1 MSEKHYRFDLLD
13 KHHKETDFSCGVES
27 LDNYFHRQARQD
39 QRRRL
44 AVPYVLVD
52 TDAQRV
58 VGYYTLSMRSLRP
71 SALPTEIIRKLP
83 AYERFPA
90 ALLGRLA
97 VDQRYRGQGF
107 GGMLLIDALRRALE
121 TSREVAALAVVV
133 EAENDNARAFYEHYG
148 FLRFVDDE
156 YRLYL
161 PMKTTDQIQS
171 SE

>member
-1 MSEKHYRFDLLD
+1 MSEKRHRFDLLD
-13 KHHKETDFSCGVES
+13 KRRQAANFSCGVES
-27 LDNYFHRQARQD
+27 LDNYFHRQAGQD

-52 TDAQRV
+52 TNAERV
-58 VGYYTLSMRSLRP
+58 VGYYTLSMRSLWP
-71 SALPTEIIRKLP
+71 SAVPPQMIRKLP
-83 AYERFPA
+83 GYETFPA

-97 VDQRYRGQGF
+97 VDHRYRGQGF
-107 GGMLLIDALRRALE
+107 GGMLLMDALRRVLD

-156 YRLYL
+156 YRLHL
-161 PMKTTDQIQS
+161 PIKTIDQIRS
-171 SE
+171 GE